1 MIGDRNYDCGDLA
14 IDNPRKIDLDD
25 YPQIMISDYSI
36 DNYSPQN
43 SVSQDEKKDMIRAYI
58 NNESLS
64 KQGMAKP
71 INKNAKVKVLGLD
84 LSA

>member
-1 MIGDRNYDCGDLA
+1 MIGDRNYDCRDLA
-14 IDNPRKIDLDD
+14 IVNPGKIDLDD
-25 YPQIMISDYSI
+25 YPQIMISDFSI
-36 DNYSPQN
+36 NNYSPQN
-43 SVSQDEKKDMIRAYI
+43 SVSHHEKKQSIRAGI

-71 INKNAKVKVLGLD
+71 INKSAKGKVLGLD

>member
-1 MIGDRNYDCGDLA
+1 MMGDRNYDCGDLA
-14 IDNPRKIDLDD
+14 IDNPGKIGLDD
-25 YPQIMISDYSI
+25 YPQIMISDFSI
-36 DNYSPQN
+36 ENYSPQN
-43 SVSQDEKKDMIRAYI
+43 SVSQDEKKDRIRAGI
-58 NNESLS
+58 KNESLS